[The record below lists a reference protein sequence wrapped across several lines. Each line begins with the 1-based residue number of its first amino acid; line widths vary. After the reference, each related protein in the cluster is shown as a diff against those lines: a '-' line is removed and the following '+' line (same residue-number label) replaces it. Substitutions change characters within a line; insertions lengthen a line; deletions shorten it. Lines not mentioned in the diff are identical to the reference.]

1 MNALRPNPYH
11 SGIDADLS
19 PEAIDGVPFAGRKE
33 AFGRLYKQLNDTAP
47 GAMRALCFVGRR
59 RAGKTALLLAFDA
72 AFGESYAGARV
83 FVGQF
88 MPEDE
93 EEFLLML
100 AQAATE
106 AILDSTGKVGK
117 LNEIAQLEEGGDARA
132 WLVETFLPV
141 ALSALQGRRL
151 VFLLD
156 DADKLLN
163 AVRSGTLRLDTFAY
177 LRLLVETFPEIGFV
191 LTLDAEY
198 EPEID
203 SLGPL
208 IGVNDSFRLTNLAPD
223 ETRWLLQEPVRGCY
237 SVPDDA
243 ATAVHKATGGAPALV
258 QQFGFQLFQRW
269 NLTPE
274 INVVTL
280 DDVKTLTRN
289 MYQYAEADM
298 KYDWLRLSP
307 NEKRVLAAISQRHYA
322 DPLKKVDPEAIEAW
336 LADSDTPMD
345 RTAINAALRGL
356 DYAELVQT
364 TQVGTAISSGL
375 MQAWLLENA
384 GRMSFG
390 GGTAIPARV
399 TSLIAGETPEHK
411 SGIPARLALMSVVA
425 AAALGILAGV
435 LVFGNPPSG
444 EAQSPAPTVTLV
456 STPTQLP

>member
-11 SGIDADLS
+11 SDIEGNLSQESIDS
-19 PEAIDGVPFAGRKE
+19 VPFAGRKE
-33 AFGRLYKQLNDTAP
+33 AFGRLYQQLNDAAP
-47 GAMRALCFVGRR
+47 GAMRALCFIGRR
-59 RAGKTALLLAFDA
+59 HVGKTALLLAFDP
-72 AFGESYAGARV
+72 AFGENYAGARV
-83 FVGQF
+83 FVQQF

-132 WLVETFLPV
+132 WLVETFMPV
-141 ALSALQGRRL
+141 ALSALQGKRL
-151 VFLLD
+151 VFLID

-177 LRLLVETFPEIGFV
+177 LRLLVETFPDVGFV

-237 SVPDDA
+237 SVPDDVA
-243 ATAVHKATGGAPALV
+243 AAIHKATGGAPALV
-258 QQFGFQLFQRW
+258 QQFGYQLYQRW
-269 NLTPE
+269 DLTPE

-280 DDVKTLTRN
+280 EDVKTLSRN
-289 MYQYAEADM
+289 LYQFAEADM

-322 DPLKKVDPEAIEAW
+322 DPLKRVDSDAIEAW
-336 LADSDTPMD
+336 LADSDKPMD

-356 DYAELVQT
+356 EYAELVQNT
-364 TQVGTAISSGL
+364 NSGTVVTSGL

-384 GRMSFG
+384 GRMSFS
-390 GGTAIPARV
+390 GGTTMPARV
-399 TSLIAGETPEHK
+399 TSLIAGETPEPK
-411 SGIPARLALMSVVA
+411 RGVPARLALMSVVA
-425 AAALGILAGV
+425 AAALGLLAGV

-444 EAQSPAPTVTLV
+444 QAQAPAPTVTLV
-456 STPTQLP
+456 NTPTQLP

>member
-1 MNALRPNPYH
+1 MNALRQNPYH
-11 SGIDADLS
+11 SGLDDDFS
-19 PEAIDGVPFAGRKE
+19 QGMSDGIPFAGRKE
-33 AFGRLYKQLNDTAP
+33 AFGRLYQQLNDNAP
-47 GAMRALCFVGRR
+47 GAVRALCFIGRR
-59 RAGKTALLLAFDA
+59 HIGKTALLLAFDT
-72 AFGESYAGARV
+72 AFGENYIGARV
-83 FVGQF
+83 FVRHF

-100 AQAATE
+100 AQSATE

-117 LNEIAQLEEGGDARA
+117 LSEIAQLEEGGDARA

-141 ALSALQGRRL
+141 ALSAVQGKRL
-151 VFLLD
+151 VFLID

-163 AVRSGTLRLDTFAY
+163 AIRSGQLRLDTFAF
-177 LRLLVETFPEIGFV
+177 LRLLIETFPEIGFV

-208 IGVNDSFRLTNLAPD
+208 IGVNDSCRLTNLAPD

-237 SVPDDA
+237 SIPDDVA
-243 ATAVHKATGGAPALV
+243 SAIHKATGGAPALI
-258 QQFGFQLFQRW
+258 QQFGYQLYQRW

-280 DDVKTLTRN
+280 DDVKTLTRS
-289 MYQYAEADM
+289 MYQYAEPDL

-307 NEKRVLAAISQRHYA
+307 NEKRVLAAIGQRHYA
-322 DPLKKVDPEAIEAW
+322 DPLKKVDAEAIEAW
-336 LADSDTPMD
+336 LAESDYLMD

-356 DYAELVQT
+356 EYAELAQNSRS
-364 TQVGTAISSGL
+364 GTIITSGL

-384 GRMSFG
+384 GRMSFS
-390 GGTAIPARV
+390 GGTTIPAHV
-399 TSLIAGETPEHK
+399 TNLIAGDTPAPK
-411 SGIPARLALMSVVA
+411 RGVPARLAVMSVLA
-425 AAALGILAGV
+425 AAVLGILAGV
-435 LVFGNPPSG
+435 LVFGTPPPG
-444 EAQSPAPTVTLV
+444 QTGLPNPTVTLA